1 MRLGRGVTGCVTA
14 IVGLD
19 AGEKRIGEACSL
31 SITVS
36 ASVKKDDAS
45 EMNDE
50 MEEKREADLFG
61 ESLIFVFHIVRC
73 FKQRRISSHYGA
85 GRQYLYQF

>member
-1 MRLGRGVTGCVTA
+1 MVMGVGSA
-14 IVGLD
+14 
-19 AGEKRIGEACSL
+19 ENRIGDACSL
-31 SITVS
+31 STTVLAS
-36 ASVKKDDAS
+36 AKKVEAS

-61 ESLIFVFHIVRC
+61 ESLIFVFHIVRR